1 MPIQEVIRKYVVENF
16 LFGDDTGLQDDDPL
30 REKGIIDSTGVLE
43 LISFLESQFSIVIED
58 LEIIPENLDTIARM
72 SAFVAAKQEGKPVQQ
87 WQMAYEEQD
96 RHA

>member
-16 LFGDDTGLQDDDPL
+16 LFGDDTGLQDNDPL

-72 SAFVAAKQEGKPVQQ
+72 SAFVAAKQEGKPVRHWEIGYQQ
-87 WQMAYEEQD
+87 ED
-96 RHA
+96 IHA